1 MLDLENIKYEENY
14 HLLGNEVRLEG
25 STNETQIDLYESLI
39 VESLFHRAN
48 SRVDT
53 ILNEDKLIPIIKS
66 LLNWLRRSE
75 FYTSPAST
83 KYHEAFNGGLLHH
96 SLQVYNKMIELH
108 QIPSF
113 NQVDIGSAT
122 LVALTHDWCK
132 IGKYESYTK
141 NVKNPDTKQWEE
153 QLAYKYA
160 DKYMGL
166 GHGPQSLMMVSQFC
180 TTGLT
185 SLTFDEM
192 AAIRWH
198 MYTYDVT
205 SYDIDDLNKCGN
217 QIPLVKLIQFA
228 DQLAICN

>member
-1 MLDLENIKYEENY
+1 MLDLNDIKYETEY
-14 HLLGNEVRLEG
+14 QLLGTEVRLEG

-75 FYTSPAST
+75 FYTSPASA
-83 KYHEAFNGGLLHH
+83 KYHEAFHGGLLLH
-96 SLQVYNKMIELH
+96 SLKVYNKMIELRA
-108 QIPSF
+108 IPSF
-113 NQVDIGSAT
+113 KDVDLGSAT
-122 LVALTHDWCK
+122 LVTLTHDWCK
-132 IGKYESYTK
+132 IGMYESYTK
-141 NVKNPDTKQWEE
+141 NVKNPETKIWEE
-153 QLAYKYA
+153 QLAYKHT

-166 GHGPQSLMMVSQFC
+166 GHGPQSLMMLSQFC

-217 QIPLVKLIQFA
+217 HIPMVKLIQFA
-228 DQLAICN
+228 DQLSICD